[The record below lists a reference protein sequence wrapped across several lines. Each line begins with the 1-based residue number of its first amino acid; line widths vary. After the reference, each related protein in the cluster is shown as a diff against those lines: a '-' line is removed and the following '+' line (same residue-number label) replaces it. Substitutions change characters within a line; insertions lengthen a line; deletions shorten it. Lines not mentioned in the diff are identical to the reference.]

1 MTVLPNPRHDPASTP
16 NSASSED
23 AEKGA
28 CSVPAGAWNGA
39 AEAPGEDSGQNRPVV
54 GVPLLGVCAK
64 GMEPGS

>member
-28 CSVPAGAWNGA
+28 CSVPVGAWNGSSR
-39 AEAPGEDSGQNRPVV
+39 EDSGQNRPVV
-54 GVPLLGVCAK
+54 GVPLLGACAK